1 MSVSNN
7 KILNIYKSRSNILEI
22 LSDNLGY
29 DTKEYDGFSINEI
42 DAMYSNSQL
51 DMLVKHN
58 DSNRKIYI
66 KYYLTA
72 KQIRPQNLDDIIED
86 LFTIESILTK
96 EDTLIIITE
105 DEPNDTIITKL
116 KYLYDHDGIFVVIH
130 NIRRLQYNIL
140 NHKLVPECTILQD
153 KDIDTFCIVDYKKIN
168 IDFFIFSS
176 YKTRYNDYTIFKHQI
191 CNKIIFYN
199 TIPSTIINTLNY
211 EVCSYKFINTTIMLE
226 NGENYMIKLKTETE
240 NYYIVNNKINKY
252 VLSYLLYKQH
262 NILLDLSIHKFK
274 FEIIDHN
281 VKLTTISD
289 EEDIVFFNERY
300 IIQYPLKNENKK
312 LVKSE

>member
-153 KDIDTFCIVDYKKIN
+153 KDIEDLKKKYNISNKNQLPEISRFDPQALVLCIRPGNVCELKRNSATTMFYK
-168 IDFFIFSS
+168 
-176 YKTRYNDYTIFKHQI
+176 YYR
-191 CNKIIFYN
+191 
-199 TIPSTIINTLNY
+199 
-211 EVCSYKFINTTIMLE
+211 VC
-226 NGENYMIKLKTETE
+226 
-240 NYYIVNNKINKY
+240 V
-252 VLSYLLYKQH
+252 
-262 NILLDLSIHKFK
+262 
-274 FEIIDHN
+274 
-281 VKLTTISD
+281 
-289 EEDIVFFNERY
+289 
-300 IIQYPLKNENKK
+300 
-312 LVKSE
+312 